1 MVDAPAA
8 PIPPVKPW
16 APGLP
21 AAPSTPDAVDVWRAD
36 LATIEDGLEALL
48 SPEERAR
55 AERIVDERVRVLWTR
70 SRGVLRALLGRYLD
84 RDPRELRFELGPYG
98 KPALCGGTGLGGRKA
113 LGRETARPGGLGTLE
128 REGARW
134 GGRWATKPGLARP
147 AGGLRFN
154 LSHSGEIVLVA
165 VTAGPE
171 VGVDVEYARGRYTA
185 EFLRAWTR
193 HEAAVKCLGT
203 GLTASPVAVADPATA
218 GLWTAELDLGPRV
231 AAAVA
236 VEITP
241 RRASAR
247 R

>member
-1 MVDAPAA
+1 MDTAA

-21 AAPSTPDAVDVWRAD
+21 TAPTTPSAVDVWRAD
-36 LATIEDGLEALL
+36 LAAIEDGLEDLL

-55 AERIVDERVRVLWTR
+55 AERIVHERVRILWAR
-70 SRGVLRALLGRYLD
+70 SRGVLRALLGNYLD
-84 RDPRELRFELGPYG
+84 RDPRELRFELGPHG

-113 LGRETARPGGLGTLE
+113 MERAEVKPRGRWAAERGTARPV
-128 REGARW
+128 
-134 GGRWATKPGLARP
+134 
-147 AGGLRFN
+147 GGLRFN

-203 GLTASPVAVADPATA
+203 GLAAPPVAVADPSA

-236 VEITP
+236 VAWDKDKLRRWGSAPTLTP
-241 RRASAR
+241 
-247 R
+247 